1 MHRSRRATGWIGWA
15 LGIVAALTLVIAA
28 PQHVLD
34 RDEDGGAVAEAVV
47 HGHAHTVMDHGQ
59 PGHDCA
65 AHCAAHVMGDA
76 PAPFVLVPLPPRPV
90 VWAVIE
96 QQHSRASPPRAFEK
110 PPKA

>member
-1 MHRSRRATGWIGWA
+1 MRHRGRVRGWIGWA
-15 LGIVAALTLVIAA
+15 LGVLAALTLVIAA

-34 RDEDGGAVAEAVV
+34 RDEDGGAVAEVVV

-65 AHCAAHVMGDA
+65 AHCAAHVMSDA
-76 PAPFVLVPLPPRPV
+76 PAPFILTSLPPRTV
-90 VWAVIE
+90 VWAAIE
-96 QQHSRASPPRAFEK
+96 QQHSRAGPSLALEK

>member
-1 MHRSRRATGWIGWA
+1 MHRNGRARGWIGWA
-15 LGIVAALTLVIAA
+15 LGVLAALTLVIAV

-34 RDEDGGAVAEAVV
+34 RDEDGGPVAEALV

-65 AHCAAHVMGDA
+65 AHCAAHVMSDA
-76 PAPFVLVPLPPRPV
+76 PAPFVLAQHPPRPL
-90 VWAVIE
+90 VWAAIE
-96 QQHSRASPPRAFEK
+96 QQRSRAGPSRTFEK